1 MILLLNSFM
10 LIFTFQFLMLTLLSK
25 TYNKKYPTGVT
36 VYFVSKLN
44 FNFQHAVTYGKSNS
58 GSIQIFTY
66 YGSFN
71 I

>member
-1 MILLLNSFM
+1 M
-10 LIFTFQFLMLTLLSK
+10 
-25 TYNKKYPTGVT
+25 YNKKYPIGVT

-44 FNFQHAVTYGKSNS
+44 FNFQHAVTYDKSNS

-66 YGSFN
+66 YDSSN